1 MIRFNAQFSESPIRR
16 RRMQF
21 HTDHVFFARLGPIYL
36 IGVLAMLG
44 LGVAEAQA
52 QWATVRG
59 RVTDQ
64 ADDQPLPGAA
74 LMLHNQDDGARLGT
88 AADGNGYFVLPRI
101 PPGTYVLE
109 ASFIGYLSRSDT
121 LVLAFDESRTL
132 DLRLH
137 ADETEMDEVV
147 VESQRATGSERG
159 TAGFETIRP
168 STMARVPMPSVS
180 ADLAGYLQTLPGVV
194 TTGDRGGQ
202 LFVRGGT
209 PTQNLVM
216 IDGMPIFQP
225 FHIVGFY
232 SA

>member
-1 MIRFNAQFSESPIRR
+1 MSVCHGPTEWEKGGKGEREKKTDNYPPFPLSPFPPFGIYGLHPFENGSSARTSLPFSESPIRR

-121 LVLAFDESRTL
+121 LVLAFD
-132 DLRLH
+132 D
-137 ADETEMDEVV
+137 A
-147 VESQRATGSERG
+147 
-159 TAGFETIRP
+159 AGHDAYQDHPVHDAFRDTCSHCWAQVRIFD
-168 STMARVPMPSVS
+168 V
-180 ADLAGYLQTLPGVV
+180 QTP
-194 TTGDRGGQ
+194 
-202 LFVRGGT
+202 
-209 PTQNLVM
+209 
-216 IDGMPIFQP
+216 
-225 FHIVGFY
+225 
-232 SA
+232 